1 MTPPSDL
8 AGYWQAGAPS
18 EVAIPRAGVI
28 APTKISQ
35 LLAVLALVMLAV
47 QPACVPLPV
56 VTAPSVLPVLA
67 QNDTLPAGV
76 GLAQLV
82 AVWYLIESAKYASS
96 AVTRLR
102 RSDFIAAM
110 CAFSFVLANL
120 GIAMAAKMPMIT
132 TTISSSISVKPM
144 RFMLIPVSEPSPRAA
159 NATGPVPMHASGMP
173 RAVSTMVTILGAAT
187 CDVPSRARD
196 GWRRR
201 LRRGVLQAFGDS
213 QGSAGPGEAAG
224 IMLGRR

>member
-102 RSDFIAAM
+102 RCDFIEAM
-110 CAFSFVLANL
+110 YAFSLVFANF
-120 GIAMAAKMPMIT
+120 GIAMAAKMPMMT
-132 TTISSSISVKPM
+132 TTIRSSMRVKP
-144 RFMLIPVSEPSPRAA
+144 FVFLMLPPLKLPDDMA
-159 NATGPVPMHASGMP
+159 
-173 RAVSTMVTILGAAT
+173 
-187 CDVPSRARD
+187 D
-196 GWRRR
+196 
-201 LRRGVLQAFGDS
+201 
-213 QGSAGPGEAAG
+213 
-224 IMLGRR
+224 